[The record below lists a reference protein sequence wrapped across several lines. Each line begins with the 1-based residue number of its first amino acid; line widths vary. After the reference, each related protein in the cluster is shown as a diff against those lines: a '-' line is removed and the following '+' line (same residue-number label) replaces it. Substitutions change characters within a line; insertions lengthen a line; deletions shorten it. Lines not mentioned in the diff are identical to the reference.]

1 MSRSLML
8 SLAGLAALAIVGSA
22 FGSGASRARL
32 SVRPHTAAP
41 GARIRVT
48 GNAGSC
54 AAGSTIIAISG
65 AFPGHAYGE
74 GTLTGTLRAD
84 HTFSIRGRVRRNA
97 APGRYE
103 VSARC
108 GGANLGAGTYLRVS

>member
-8 SLAGLAALAIVGSA
+8 SLAALATIAATGSA
-22 FGSGASRARL
+22 FGSVTRAQL
-32 SVRPHTAAP
+32 AVRPHTAAA
-41 GARIRVT
+41 GATIRVT
-48 GNAGSC
+48 GKAGTCNAGS
-54 AAGSTIIAISG
+54 TVIALSG

-74 GTLTGTLRAD
+74 GTLTGRVRAD
-84 HTFSIRGRVRRNA
+84 HTFTIKGRVRRSA

-108 GGANLGAGTYLRVS
+108 GDGNLGVSAYLRVS

>member
-8 SLAGLAALAIVGSA
+8 SLAALAAVAAAGSA
-22 FGSGASRARL
+22 LGSVSRAQL
-32 SVRPHTAAP
+32 SVRPHTAAA
-41 GARIRVT
+41 GTRIRVT
-48 GNAGSC
+48 GKTGAC
-54 AAGSTIIAISG
+54 KAGSTVIVLSS

-74 GTLTGTLRAD
+74 GALTGRVRAD
-84 HTFSIRGRVRRNA
+84 HTFTIKGRVSRSA

-108 GGANLGAGTYLRVS
+108 GGGNLGVSDYLRVP